1 VHSQKPYHNGAFGV
15 CIVQAYQQRK
25 GFDMDLLTNEQI
37 RAFYDSHPNVTL
49 RQLSALTGLD
59 IASLKLILMTKG

>member
-1 VHSQKPYHNGAFGV
+1 
-15 CIVQAYQQRK
+15 
-25 GFDMDLLTNEQI
+25 MDLLTNEQI
-37 RAFYDSHPNVTL
+37 RDFYDSHPNVTL